1 MPKIELSISD
11 AIKLD
16 IEQQCVALDLDDI
29 SSVFRKALALLRLTV
44 DAHAR
49 GAKLVIEEPNGTRK
63 IIEI

>member
-1 MPKIELSISD
+1 MPKIELSVSD

-16 IEQQCVALDLDDI
+16 IEQQRVALDLDDI

>member
-1 MPKIELSISD
+1 MPKIELSVSD